1 MIDKTIKK
9 PITMQISTRIKQILH
24 GSRALAVVAL
34 IAAAC
39 LPSLAEEKT
48 MLVVILQ
55 GGQQQSY
62 VLADR
67 PKVTF
72 DATNL
77 YITNAA
83 VEDSYEM
90 SKVVKFVFEKG
101 DATAITPVVA
111 GENRITFV
119 DGEHVVLEGL
129 APATSV
135 SLLDLGGHLLGKTA
149 ADASGSASISLSSQ
163 PSGVYIVG
171 VAGGKSYKILKR

>member
-1 MIDKTIKK
+1 
-9 PITMQISTRIKQILH
+9 MQISTRIKQILH

-34 IAAAC
+34 IAAVS

-101 DATAITPVVA
+101 DATGIAPVVA

-119 DGEHVVLEGL
+119 DGENVVLEGL
-129 APATSV
+129 TPATGV
-135 SLLDLGGHLLGKTA
+135 SLFDISGHLLGKTS
-149 ADASGSASISLSSQ
+149 ADATGSASVSLSGQSA
-163 PSGVYIVG
+163 GVYIVG

>member
-1 MIDKTIKK
+1 
-9 PITMQISTRIKQILH
+9 MQISTRIRQFLH
-24 GSRALAVVAL
+24 GSRALALATLLAVV
-34 IAAAC
+34 C
-39 LPSLAEEKT
+39 LPALAEEKT

-55 GGQQQSY
+55 NGQQQSY
-62 VLADR
+62 VFADR

-77 YITNAA
+77 YITSAA
-83 VEDSYEM
+83 IEDSYEM

-101 DATAITPVVA
+101 DATAIAPVVV

-129 APATSV
+129 APATAV

-149 ADASGSASISLSSQ
+149 ADASGSASVTLSGQ

-171 VAGGKSYKILKR
+171 VAGGKSYKIVKR